1 MAADTVIEVMMK
13 FVDNVSSGVDN
24 VTKKIDGMASKTGN
38 AAKSFA
44 PVSAAAAGVLG
55 IAAKMAVEFDTA
67 GNAIKRTADL
77 STAELDKIKQS
88 ALQVAP
94 ALGVLP
100 DKYLEIA
107 SSMAALGT
115 KKSDIEAMTK
125 NVIELG
131 KATDQ
136 GAEKWVGMGQ
146 SVSAIQ
152 SIFQMSVGD
161 VQSFTAA
168 VNYADDKIGGTSE
181 QILDFT
187 KRVGSMASTL
197 KMSAS
202 DTAVF
207 AATFSK
213 LGLSSDRSATA
224 FNSLLGSLANIK
236 GGSTASQ
243 ESFAALGISADDMAK
258 RINENPTKAIQFFLE
273 KLNSSKL
280 PLNEV
285 VGHMQK
291 AFGKEAADEIMTLAK
306 GADTLKMGFDAVGDS
321 AARIAEMQKANA
333 SALATIS
340 GQTELFKATTAALAI
355 QLGSALLPAL
365 NSVLAGVVPVAT
377 AFNSLMS
384 ANPIIA
390 QIIVGVL
397 GLVAVIA
404 PILGILSGVITA
416 VGTISGAVGALLP
429 VIGSIS
435 AVVGTLFATL
445 AASPALVAAAIIA
458 AVALVVAAIVMNWDK
473 IKEVCTA
480 GIEFVKQIISTGL
493 DTLKAV
499 VSAVVDGVKSL
510 VTGFL
515 DIIKTAITMFLDFLK
530 TVIQAGMD
538 IIKNIIKTVIDIIIG
553 TFKTLVV
560 EASKAGADMMREM
573 ANGINQNS
581 HLVAQATAQATKNAN
596 QYLPHSPA
604 KKGALKNLDTSG
616 YALMDTIARGIK
628 GYDMS
633 SVMNGATG
641 SIGGNTSPANS
652 TTGSGTSTGITIN
665 YSPVINGNGSGSLM
679 DELKRNQREIVKL
692 IDQAYINVNRRS
704 Y

>member
-1 MAADTVIEVMMK
+1 MADTVIEVMMK
-13 FVDNVSSGVDN
+13 FVDNISSGVDN
-24 VTKKIDGMASKTGN
+24 VTKKIDGIAGSTGK
-38 AAKSFA
+38 AAQSFA
-44 PVSAAAAGVLG
+44 PISAAAAGVLG
-55 IAAKMAVEFDTA
+55 VATKMAVDFDSA
-67 GNAIKRTADL
+67 GNSIKRTADL
-77 STAELDKIKQS
+77 STSELDKIKQS
-88 ALQVAP
+88 ALGLAP
-94 ALGVLP
+94 SLGVLP

-107 SSMAALGT
+107 SAMAALGT

-152 SIFQMSVGD
+152 SIFQMSTSE
-161 VQSFTAA
+161 VQNFAAA
-168 VNYADDKIGGTSE
+168 VNYVDDKIGGTSD

-187 KRVGSMASTL
+187 KRTGSMASTL
-197 KMSAS
+197 KMTAS
-202 DTAVF
+202 DVAVF
-207 AATFSK
+207 GGTFSK

-236 GGSTASQ
+236 GGSKDSQ
-243 ESFAALGISADDMAK
+243 AAFAALGISADDMAK

-285 VGHMQK
+285 VGAMQK

-321 AARIAEMQKANA
+321 AARVAEMQKANSA
-333 SALATIS
+333 ALATIA
-340 GQTELFKATTAALAI
+340 GQTELFKATMAALAI

-390 QIIVGVL
+390 QIIVSVL

-416 VGTISGAVGALLP
+416 VGTISGAVGALIP
-429 VIGSIS
+429 IIGSI
-435 AVVGTLFATL
+435 AGVVGALFATL
-445 AASPALVAAAIIA
+445 AASPAVVAAAIIA
-458 AVALVVAAIVMNWDK
+458 AIALVVAAIVMNWDK

-480 GIEFVKQIISTGL
+480 GIELVKQIISVGL
-493 DTLKAV
+493 DTLKSV
-499 VSAVVDGVKSL
+499 VSVVVDGIKTVI
-510 VTGFL
+510 TGFL
-515 DIIKTAITMFLDFLK
+515 DLVKTAITMFLDFLK

-538 IIKNIIKTVIDIIIG
+538 IIKNIIKTVIDIIIQ
-553 TFKTLVV
+553 TFKTLVS
-560 EASKAGADMMREM
+560 EAGKAGADMMREM
-573 ANGINQNS
+573 ANGINKNS
-581 HLVAQATAQATKNAN
+581 HLVAQATANATKSAN

-616 YALMDTIARGIK
+616 FSLMDTIAKGIQ

-633 SVMNGATG
+633 DVMGSATG
-641 SIGGNTSPANS
+641 AIGGNGTGLNTATNGSS
-652 TTGSGTSTGITIN
+652 TNITVN
-665 YSPVINGNGSGSLM
+665 YSPVLNGNNGGSIM

-692 IDQAYINVNRRS
+692 IDQAYTNVNRRS

>member
-1 MAADTVIEVMMK
+1 MSEVIEVIMK
-13 FVDNVSSGVDN
+13 FVDNVSGGIDT
-24 VTKKIDGMASKTGN
+24 VTKKIDGIANSTGK
-38 AAKSFA
+38 AAQSFA
-44 PVSAAAAGVLG
+44 PISAAAAGVLG
-55 IAAKMAVEFDTA
+55 VATKMAVDFDSA
-67 GNAIKRTADL
+67 GNSIKRTADL

-88 ALQVAP
+88 ALTTAP

-100 DKYLEIA
+100 EKYLEIA

-152 SIFQMSVGD
+152 SIFQLSVGD

-168 VNYADDKIGGTSE
+168 VNYADDKIGGTSD

-187 KRVGSMASTL
+187 KRTGSMASTL
-197 KMSAS
+197 KMTAS
-202 DTAVF
+202 DVAVF
-207 AATFSK
+207 GATFSK

-224 FNSLLGSLANIK
+224 FNSLLGSLTNIK
-236 GGSTASQ
+236 GGSKDSQ
-243 ESFAALGISADDMAK
+243 EAFAALGISADDMAK

-291 AFGKEAADEIMTLAK
+291 AFGKEATDEILTLAK
-306 GADTLKMGFDAVGDS
+306 GADTLKTGFDAVGNS
-321 AARIAEMQKANA
+321 AARVAEMQKANA
-333 SALATIS
+333 SSLATIA
-340 GQTELFKATTAALAI
+340 GQAELFKATTSALAI
-355 QLGSALLPAL
+355 QIGSALLPAL
-365 NSVLAGVVPVAT
+365 NSLLGGLVPIAT
-377 AFNSLMS
+377 AFNNLMS
-384 ANPIIA
+384 VNPIIA

-397 GLVAVIA
+397 GLTAVIA
-404 PILGILSGVITA
+404 PILGVLSGIITA
-416 VGTISGAVGALLP
+416 VGTITGAVGALIP
-429 VIGSIS
+429 VIATIG
-435 AVVGTLFATL
+435 ATVATLFATL
-445 AASPALVAAAIIA
+445 AASPAVVAAAIIA
-458 AVALVVAAIVMNWDK
+458 AIALVVAAIVMNWDK
-473 IKEVCTA
+473 IKDVCA
-480 GIEFVKQIISTGL
+480 SGIEFVKQIIQTGL
-493 DTLKAV
+493 DGLKNI
-499 VSAVVDGVKSL
+499 VSGIVDAIKTV

-515 DIIKTAITMFLDFLK
+515 DIVKNAVSAFLDFLK
-530 TVIQAGMD
+530 TAIQAGMD
-538 IIKNIIKTVIDIIIG
+538 IVSNIIKTVVELIIQ
-553 TFKTLVV
+553 TFKTMVV
-560 EASKAGADMMREM
+560 EAGRAGADMMREM

-581 HLVAQATAQATKNAN
+581 HLVAQATANATKQAN

-604 KKGALKNLDTSG
+604 KKGALRNLDTTG
-616 YALMDTIARGIK
+616 YSLMDTIAKGIR

-633 SVMNGATG
+633 DVMGNATAG
-641 SIGGNTSPANS
+641 IGGSNS
-652 TTGSGTSTGITIN
+652 VIPVGSGGTSTQGIVIN
-665 YSPVINGNGSGSLM
+665 YSPVINSNSGSIM

-692 IDQAYINVNRRS
+692 IDQAYTNVNRRS